1 MEDATTVVKVCRG
14 VLKTPCPLPA
24 VFFTA
29 SSCLAA
35 LWCVHLQAE
44 AVASTV
50 VSKRGVPVLLLGE
63 DWYTRR
69 LEDSDLHQSAVSF
82 HRLPIIIG
90 YQKQL
95 QRAREH
101 THKQHTNAGTKVFHS
116 VLFFYHTTTRYTNNS
131 LSEVARHLFVDVF
144 SILIKTDWQNGVW
157 RAACKA
163 PTERVWMYWS
173 TFIHCGEWGL
183 GKVGGCGVAGEGR
196 DRQKENQHR
205 QMFEETEKGKHRRK
219 KES

>member
-1 MEDATTVVKVCRG
+1 MSTSCSLFHRLILSGCALMC
-14 VLKTPCPLPA
+14 A
-24 VFFTA
+24 FTGR
-29 SSCLAA
+29 SSCINS
-35 LWCVHLQAE
+35 CVKE
-44 AVASTV
+44 S
-50 VSKRGVPVLLLGE
+50 VPVLLLGE

-101 THKQHTNAGTKVFHS
+101 THKQHTNADTKVLHS

-163 PTERVWMYWS
+163 PTERV
-173 TFIHCGEWGL
+173 
-183 GKVGGCGVAGEGR
+183 
-196 DRQKENQHR
+196 
-205 QMFEETEKGKHRRK
+205 
-219 KES
+219 